1 MSEYSEDIK
10 RAIETKEN
18 IELLR
23 KKYPRFYA
31 HDISRLVDVLEI
43 ADQYAIPIDNM
54 WLTSYNTILLSGKT
68 GRFEFIIRHSY
79 QFSNRATDYK
89 IDENNWY
96 VHLSFGG
103 CGRLNLVNNA
113 NANNQYLYFGE
124 FQKAW
129 EEFIETIE
137 SYNPVQYD
145 DINNEYFFTVQDG
158 YKLFCEFPDIL
169 EKTKNKF
176 NKLNEKHEIAE
187 LKEKLRKLEENNEA
201 VRGEEF
207 R

>member
-23 KKYPRFYA
+23 KKYPRYYA

-43 ADQYAIPIDNM
+43 ADQHAIPIDNM
-54 WLTSYNTILLSGKT
+54 WLNSYNTILLSWKT
-68 GRFEFIIRHSY
+68 GSFEFIIRHSS

-103 CGRLNLVNNA
+103 RGRLNLVNNA
-113 NANNQYLYFGE
+113 NGDNQYLYFGE
-124 FQKAW
+124 FQTAW
-129 EEFIETIE
+129 EEFIETIKG
-137 SYNPVQYD
+137 YHPVQYD
-145 DINNEYFFTVQDG
+145 DINHEYFFTVPDG
-158 YKLFCEFPDIL
+158 YKLFCDFPEII
-169 EKTKNKF
+169 EKSKNKF
-176 NKLNEKHEIAE
+176 KKLKETREIAE
-187 LKEKLRKLEENNEA
+187 LKEKLRKLEEDNA
-201 VRGEEF
+201 
-207 R
+207 

>member
-23 KKYPRFYA
+23 KKYPRYYA

-54 WLTSYNTILLSGKT
+54 WLNSYNTILLSGKT
-68 GRFEFIIRHSY
+68 GSFEFIIIHSY

-96 VHLSFGG
+96 VNLSFRGR
-103 CGRLNLVNNA
+103 GRLNLVNNA
-113 NANNQYLYFGE
+113 NGDNQYLYFGE

-129 EEFIETIE
+129 EEFIETIKG
-137 SYNPVQYD
+137 YHPVQYD
-145 DINNEYFFTVQDG
+145 DINHEYFFTVPDG
-158 YKLFCEFPDIL
+158 YKLFCDFPDIL
-169 EKTKNKF
+169 KKAENKF
-176 NKLNEKHEIAE
+176 NKLNKKREIEE
-187 LKEKLRKLEENNEA
+187 LNEKLRKLEEDNEGN
-201 VRGEEF
+201 GEWK
-207 R
+207 

>member
-10 RAIETKEN
+10 RAIETIEN

-31 HDISRLVDVLEI
+31 FDISRLVDVLEI

-54 WLTSYNTILLSGKT
+54 WLNSYNTILLSGKT
-68 GRFEFIIRHSY
+68 GSFEFIIRHSY

-89 IDENNWY
+89 IDKNNWY

-113 NANNQYLYFGE
+113 NGNNQYLYFGE

-145 DINNEYFFTVQDG
+145 DINNEYFFTVPDG
-158 YKLFCEFPDIL
+158 YKLFCDFPDIL
-169 EKTKNKF
+169 KKTKNKF
-176 NKLNEKHEIAE
+176 NKLNEKREIEE
-187 LKEKLRKLEENNEA
+187 LKEKIRKLEENNEGN
-201 VRGEEF
+201 GE
-207 R
+207 